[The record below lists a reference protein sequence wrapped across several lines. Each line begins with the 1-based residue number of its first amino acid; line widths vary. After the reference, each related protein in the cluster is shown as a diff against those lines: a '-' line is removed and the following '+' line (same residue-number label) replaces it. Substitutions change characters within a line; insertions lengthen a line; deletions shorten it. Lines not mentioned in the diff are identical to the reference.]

1 MANLQAP
8 MASSTAPY
16 SHEASYQAYLK
27 RVLNVT
33 SNQGLLRRA
42 PMKSFP
48 TKRSN
53 DAAYQRYPQRALEST
68 SNQGLIKN
76 SIPGGR
82 NSRKK
87 ATCNTPDDLVTS
99 SCTLHDNHKVPVN
112 AHATAH
118 VSQHIPEI
126 SPHISAAWDKHPD

>member
-1 MANLQAP
+1 
-8 MASSTAPY
+8 
-16 SHEASYQAYLK
+16 
-27 RVLNVT
+27 
-33 SNQGLLRRA
+33 
-42 PMKSFP
+42 MKSCSSKPFD
-48 TKRSN
+48 
-53 DAAYQRYPQRALEST
+53 DAAYQHYVQRILETT
-68 SNQGLIKN
+68 SNQGLIKH

-126 SPHISAAWDKHPD
+126 SPHISAAWDKHPDWATLSDSIVAGAVSISPLPSQVWLPLG